1 MTVLKLK
8 VGKAEYD
15 DIGKDIVRIHSHDRR
30 PAEVN
35 RHDIIRLSVGAK
47 SVVVAMRGND
57 TPGIINIDID
67 LREDL
72 GLLSVGATYDFE
84 LRKVGKVGQFLW
96 QWSATDPAVRLPAQI
111 AMVSFGLGLIGL
123 VLGMI
128 SIWPK

>member
-1 MTVLKLK
+1 MTILKLK
-8 VGKAEYD
+8 VGRAEYD
-15 DIGKDIVRIHSHDRR
+15 DIGRDIVRIHRDDRR

-47 SVVVAMRGND
+47 SIVVAMRGND

-67 LREDL
+67 LREEL
-72 GLLSVGATYDFE
+72 GLSVGGTYDFE

-96 QWSATDPAVRLPAQI
+96 QWNATDPAVRLPAQI
-111 AMVSFGLGLIGL
+111 AIVSFCLGLIGL
-123 VLGMI
+123 ALGVV